1 MSNPSNADKRSV
13 STDALETLGTIIG
26 PNEKRDAIHLAVEPV
41 IATTYLEPGQDVGL
55 LKPGYATD
63 IEPFVGIVDPF
74 LKAPV
79 QKGERFWLVVYPRQI
94 KSLRHVWS
102 HPAFEDEPERL
113 TITQVD
119 EKEEFIKE
127 LDGTNAS
134 RRWIESFA
142 QEVGLD
148 YNDLMDA
155 AAAWVGSKQIGGWGE
170 YLNMGPLLEGS
181 HVPDDFWRHYEKVTG
196 QTVEEEHRGSFFTCS
211 C

>member
-1 MSNPSNADKRSV
+1 MSNENNADKRSV

-41 IATTYLEPGQDVGL
+41 IATEYLEPGQDVGL
-55 LKPGYATD
+55 RGPGYAGDVT
-63 IEPFVGIVDPF
+63 PYVGIVDPF

-113 TITQVD
+113 TIIEQ
-119 EKEEFIKE
+119 KKEFIKE
-127 LDGTNAS
+127 LDGTNVS
-134 RRWIESFA
+134 RRWIETFA
-142 QEVGLD
+142 EEVGLT
-148 YNDLMDA
+148 YNDLMAGADE
-155 AAAWVGSKQIGGWGE
+155 WVRSQKAGTWGE
-170 YLNMGPLLEGS
+170 YLNKGPLLEGA

-196 QTVEEEHRGSFFTCS
+196 ETVEQEHRGSFFTCS